1 MSTDVIAITDVI
13 ISNMAALEG
22 DYFLV
27 GGALMSGIRDLV
39 RDPRG
44 AGPDQRWEP
53 RTQRLLHGGRQLFID
68 LFPGYLPRCTVAGS

>member
-1 MSTDVIAITDVI
+1 MSTDVIAIMDVI

-44 AGPDQRWEP
+44 ARPD
-53 RTQRLLHGGRQLFID
+53 
-68 LFPGYLPRCTVAGS
+68 